1 MENSKFLE
9 KISVATIKDQVLKNA
24 YGNSDTII
32 ARLDPRTLFIW
43 YVVFGLIPWF
53 ISDVV
58 ILTALFVFVAIITK
72 LANTVPLILFV
83 FCIGIFSQ
91 TGLLLIFTML
101 FGGDLS
107 SLYPLLKLTIKIAV
121 VSLAAI
127 CAFAGMDPD
136 KLANGLMA
144 IGLPEKFS
152 FSISFAY
159 RILPILM
166 EEYQSILL
174 SYKIRGIRPSMDG
187 IKGKWQNIVYQI
199 KIMMKAFYPLMLN
212 MAKRSRTTVEA
223 LEIKGFHQALENEKV
238 RKMKLNNLSFQK
250 LDGAFLLVSF
260 SYFIAVIAISNIYF

>member
-107 SLYPLLKLTIKIAV
+107 SLYPL
-121 VSLAAI
+121 
-127 CAFAGMDPD
+127 
-136 KLANGLMA
+136 
-144 IGLPEKFS
+144 
-152 FSISFAY
+152 
-159 RILPILM
+159 
-166 EEYQSILL
+166 
-174 SYKIRGIRPSMDG
+174 
-187 IKGKWQNIVYQI
+187 
-199 KIMMKAFYPLMLN
+199 
-212 MAKRSRTTVEA
+212 
-223 LEIKGFHQALENEKV
+223 
-238 RKMKLNNLSFQK
+238 
-250 LDGAFLLVSF
+250 
-260 SYFIAVIAISNIYF
+260 